1 MTDRDPKDLL
11 RVMLVDD
18 KIHRREMLHVALD
31 EVGCVLVN
39 CVAGDGDLLSAVEAS
54 NPDVILIDI
63 ETPGR
68 DTLESLQ
75 TVTDKVPRP
84 MVMFS
89 QDDDNRTIRQA
100 TEVGVSAYVVDGLR
114 LERIRPII
122 DAAVARFQYFQ
133 RLESELQKARRQ
145 LSERKTVEKAKGIVM
160 RERGLSEEEA
170 YKALRRLAMDT
181 NRKLSDVAQSIIEAA
196 SILSRQSF
204 PAIPCRC
211 TCLCLERALSPAG
224 YGIPAPRWGKEW
236 GAAGP
241 GCRVADDLRRGRSRC
256 TNKVQGSSSLPLI
269 RPLTVRRRA
278 SWRGGKGDAGARG

>member
-1 MTDRDPKDLL
+1 
-11 RVMLVDD
+11 MLVDD
-18 KIHRREMLHVALD
+18 KVHRREMLHVALD

-39 CVAGDGDLLSAVEAS
+39 CVAGDSNLLSAVEAS

-114 LERIRPII
+114 PERIRPII

-170 YKALRRLAMDT
+170 YKALRRLAMET

-196 SILSRQSF
+196 SILSR
-204 PAIPCRC
+204 
-211 TCLCLERALSPAG
+211 
-224 YGIPAPRWGKEW
+224 
-236 GAAGP
+236 
-241 GCRVADDLRRGRSRC
+241 
-256 TNKVQGSSSLPLI
+256 
-269 RPLTVRRRA
+269 
-278 SWRGGKGDAGARG
+278 